1 MNSEIKLTPEIYNK
15 SFSYG
20 DLKAPPFFVNV
31 FGIFP
36 KKHIYCSDS
45 KFCLIKI
52 DINKL
57 LKDFKGTLITYQ
69 SYYDKSTTSC
79 VEDEDEDERVNET
92 VTDYITFITTNKE
105 YVVIDSDSITLYYID
120 TDPEAFINLILKY
133 IPEEESIFEAAN
145 VKLVCRNDSDYYT
158 ITSKI
163 EPANINLNE
172 NYNDDFIPIYE
183 DLVKFIDE
191 RTSGIAILRGKIG
204 SGKTSALRNLI
215 TTHPASYIIVT
226 NALAEHLASPEFIS
240 FMLSNRNSIFILE
253 DCEQILIDRTD
264 GNFSGAIANIL
275 NMADGLMSDIFNIKF
290 ICTFNADINKIDG
303 ALLRKGRCF
312 VNYEFK
318 ELSVDKTKSLL
329 NKQGIELSEYK
340 PMTLAEIYNYEDTDC
355 SQKQIKIGF

>member
-1 MNSEIKLTPEIYNK
+1 MNSEIKLTPKIYNK

-20 DLKAPPFFVNV
+20 DLKSTPFFVNI
-31 FGIFP
+31 FGVFP
-36 KKHIYCSDS
+36 KKHLYCSDT
-45 KFCLIKI
+45 KFCLTKV

-57 LKDFKGTLITYQ
+57 LKDFKGTLITLQ
-69 SYYDKSTTSC
+69 SHYDKSTTSC
-79 VEDEDEDERVNET
+79 VEDEDEKVNET
-92 VTDYITFITTNKE
+92 DIDYIAFVTTNKE
-105 YVVIDSDSITLYYID
+105 YVMIDPDSITLYYID
-120 TDPEAFINLILKY
+120 TDPEVFINIILKY
-133 IPEEESIFEAAN
+133 IPEEENVSEAAN
-145 VKLVCRNDSDYYT
+145 VKLVCRDDGDYYT

-163 EPANINLNE
+163 EPTNISLNE

-191 RTSGIAILRGKIG
+191 RTSGIAILRGKVG

-290 ICTFNADINKIDG
+290 ICTFNADINKIDS

-329 NKQGIELSEYK
+329 NKQGIKLSEYK